1 MFIGENSGQ
10 GNPNCRENMAGALA
24 FSALQHHLTLIS
36 DLIQV
41 DVVMGVHPSLP
52 LGGIQVI
59 LGNYLLSDWV
69 WSDVPTQRVKPS
81 SQVVSSESLN
91 ATPTVLPTC
100 AVTRAMS
107 CVSSGS
113 SLENSDK
120 NREPV
125 FPLPAYSMPVS
136 CNELV
141 QELVVNLSVLPG
153 TPRWREQPVVI
164 FAKMGFW

>member
-1 MFIGENSGQ
+1 MFIGENRGQ

-69 WSDVPTQRVKPS
+69 WSDVPTQS
-81 SQVVSSESLN
+81 
-91 ATPTVLPTC
+91 
-100 AVTRAMS
+100 
-107 CVSSGS
+107 
-113 SLENSDK
+113 
-120 NREPV
+120 
-125 FPLPAYSMPVS
+125 
-136 CNELV
+136 
-141 QELVVNLSVLPG
+141 
-153 TPRWREQPVVI
+153 
-164 FAKMGFW
+164 